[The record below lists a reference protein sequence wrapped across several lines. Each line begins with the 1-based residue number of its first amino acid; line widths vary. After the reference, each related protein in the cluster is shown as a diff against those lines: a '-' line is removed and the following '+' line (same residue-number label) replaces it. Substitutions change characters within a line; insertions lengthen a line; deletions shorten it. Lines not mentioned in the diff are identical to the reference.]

1 MLWNAASKV
10 TGMAFPFV
18 ASNKLAAN
26 AVITKPNYLSDG
38 FREFLF
44 QSLDSQIP
52 LLSVNKEDRFRYSYN
67 F

>member
-18 ASNKLAAN
+18 ALNKLVAN
-26 AVITKPNYLSDG
+26 AVITKPNYLCDG

-52 LLSVNKEDRFRYSYN
+52 LPSDNN
-67 F
+67 